1 MNGWLGSGYKDEC
14 KLFVERHYF
23 SAVYRFLPFEQRHSG
38 EGGGWWY
45 DVLYF
50 EGVVLSPFQLVGT
63 MLSHGAPGNLG
74 EKFHPARPEASN
86 PYGAGNFSPVQTSS
100 PISPLS
106 CRLRKPGYRF
116 TEWAAYIVERSC
128 LTAARRRRWNVPIGS
143 FYARLIFF
151 PFFKPTRS
159 NTYLKIISVSSK
171 FIS

>member
-50 EGVVLSPFQLVGT
+50 GGVVLSPFQLVGT

-106 CRLRKPGYRF
+106 RRLRKPGYRF
-116 TEWAAYIVERSC
+116 TEWARSWKDRASPLLVEEDEVFRTDPFM
-128 LTAARRRRWNVPIGS
+128 LAW
-143 FYARLIFF
+143 FFRLI
-151 PFFKPTRS
+151 PFFQHVVTRIW
-159 NTYLKIISVSSK
+159 K
-171 FIS
+171 

>member
-50 EGVVLSPFQLVGT
+50 GGVVLSPFQLVGT

-106 CRLRKPGYRF
+106 RRLRKPWLSFHGMSSLYRGK
-116 TEWAAYIVERSC
+116 IVPHRCSSKKM
-128 LTAARRRRWNVPIGS
+128 NGS

-159 NTYLKIISVSSK
+159 NENNKFSRVSSK